1 MKPSD
6 NSKAI
11 KKRGRKSK
19 DGLTVAE
26 RKEIARQ
33 KKLEKK
39 AMKEAAIQAK
49 KMAKEAK
56 KAAKLNKKLNLIK

>member
-6 NSKAI
+6 ASKAI

-19 DGLTVAE
+19 DGLTPAE

-33 KKLEKK
+33 KKAEKK
-39 AMKEAAIQAK
+39 AAKLAAIQAK
-49 KMAKEAK
+49 KDAKASK
-56 KAAKLNKKLNLIK
+56 KDAKLNKKL